1 MRSNDDMGGGKNNQ
15 LAKGFEFLWSAMTL
29 RPFRGGGGKTI
40 RKIQMIQKI
49 PPSDQ
54 AQSHF
59 QGRQTVVTKTEQLC
73 PLVSLALLN
82 ES

>member
-1 MRSNDDMGGGKNNQ
+1 MECNDI
-15 LAKGFEFLWSAMTL
+15 ETL
-29 RPFRGGGGKTI
+29 QGRGEKTI

-59 QGRQTVVTKTEQLC
+59 QGTQTVVTKTEQLC